1 MLEVFSVKNVTIR
14 VPATTANLGPGF
26 DCLGMALDIWNEI
39 HFHLGESP
47 AVNVMGY
54 GAGELSTNTD
64 NLVYQASTRYLKEF
78 GSGDISFS
86 ITCDNGIPL
95 SRGLG
100 SSSAA
105 IVGGV
110 LGASVLAGEKDPDM
124 EALLRMA
131 VDIEGHPDNVVAALF
146 GGCQIVVEEEGAL
159 LHQAIP
165 LAKDF
170 SAVLFI
176 PDIPMPTVEARSVLS
191 EHITMDDA
199 VYNLGRVALLVN
211 SLKTGETDFL
221 RVATKDRLHQPPR
234 EKIFP
239 SMPLLLRSAVNAGA
253 FGAFLSGAG
262 PTILAITDS
271 KELTVAYEI
280 ADTADK
286 LGISGEIKVAK
297 VSSQGAHIS
306 EE

>member
-1 MLEVFSVKNVTIR
+1 MKNVTIR

-47 AVNVMGY
+47 AVNVMGH

-78 GSGDISFS
+78 GSRHISFS
-86 ITCDNGIPL
+86 ITCDNSIPL

-110 LGASVLAGEKDPDM
+110 LGASILAGEKDPDM
-124 EALLRMA
+124 EALLRVA

-146 GGCQIVVEEEGAL
+146 GGCQIVVEEEGVL

-176 PDIPMPTVEARSVLS
+176 PDIPMPTVEARSVLPK
-191 EHITMDDA
+191 HITMDDA
-199 VYNLGRVALLVN
+199 VYNLGRLALLVN

-221 RVATKDRLHQPPR
+221 RAATKDRLHQLPR

-253 FGAFLSGAG
+253 LGAFLSGAG

>member
-1 MLEVFSVKNVTIR
+1 M
-14 VPATTANLGPGF
+14 
-26 DCLGMALDIWNEI
+26 
-39 HFHLGESP
+39 
-47 AVNVMGY
+47 
-54 GAGELSTNTD
+54 D
-64 NLVYQASTRYLKEF
+64 NLVYQAATRYLREL
-78 GSGDISFS
+78 GSGAISFS
-86 ITCDNGIPL
+86 ITCHNDIPL

-110 LGASVLAGEKDPDM
+110 LGASVLMGEKEPNM
-124 EALLRMA
+124 EALLRVA

-146 GGCQIVVEEEGAL
+146 GGCQIVVEEEGVL

-165 LAKDF
+165 LARDF

-176 PDIPMPTVEARSVLS
+176 PDIPMPTVESRSVLP
-191 EHITMDDA
+191 EQIPMDDA

-221 RVATKDRLHQPPR
+221 RVATKDRLHQPAR

-239 SMPLLLRSAVNAGA
+239 PMPLLLRSAVNAGA

-262 PTILAITDS
+262 PTILALTYS

-286 LGISGEIKVAK
+286 LGISGEIKVTK
-297 VSSQGAHIS
+297 VSSRGAHIS

>member
-1 MLEVFSVKNVTIR
+1 MKNVTIR

-47 AVNVMGY
+47 AVNVIGH
-54 GAGELSTNTD
+54 GAGELSTDTD

-78 GSGDISFS
+78 GNGDISFS

-110 LGASVLAGEKDPDM
+110 LGASILAGEKHPDM
-124 EALLRMA
+124 EALLRVA

-146 GGCQIVVEEEGAL
+146 GGCQIVVEEEGVL

-176 PDIPMPTVEARSVLS
+176 PDMPMPTEEARSVLP
-191 EHITMDDA
+191 EHLTMDDA
-199 VYNLGRVALLVN
+199 VYNLGRLALLVN

>member
-1 MLEVFSVKNVTIR
+1 MKNVIIR

-39 HFHLGESP
+39 HFHLGEAP

-54 GAGELSTNTD
+54 GAGELSTNMD
-64 NLVYQASTRYLKEF
+64 NLVYQAATRYLREL
-78 GSGDISFS
+78 GSGAISFS
-86 ITCDNGIPL
+86 ITCHNDIPL

-110 LGASVLAGEKDPDM
+110 LGASVLMGEKEPNM
-124 EALLRMA
+124 EALLRVA

-146 GGCQIVVEEEGAL
+146 GGCQIVVEEEGVL

-165 LAKDF
+165 LARDF

-176 PDIPMPTVEARSVLS
+176 PDIPMPTVESRSVLP
-191 EHITMDDA
+191 EQIPMDDA

-221 RVATKDRLHQPPR
+221 RVATKDRLHQPAR

-239 SMPLLLRSAVNAGA
+239 PMPLLLRSAVNAGA

-262 PTILAITDS
+262 PTILALTYS

-286 LGISGEIKVAK
+286 LGISGEIKVTK
-297 VSSQGAHIS
+297 VSSRGAHIS